1 MPLYEYECDVCT
13 HRFERQQRFSDPPVA
28 NCPEC
33 NGSLHKVFHPANV
46 IFKGSGWYVT
56 DNRTDNGKNEKN
68 GSPPNPRRLPQRT
81 PPSPRPR
88 ALPKRMPAES
98 PSRRPQRRIQ
108 RSRPARAPRTRARTS
123 SLLQLAK
130 MVVRNRWNILY
141 RGGVHASLVGGDEAA
156 AN

>member
-56 DNRTDNGKNEKN
+56 DNRTDNGKDEKN
-68 GSPPNPRRLPQRT
+68 GSPKPKEAPAKGHRRVQG
-81 PPSPRPR
+81 
-88 ALPKRMPAES
+88 
-98 PSRRPQRRIQ
+98 RRHCKSGLRRGFKVLI
-108 RSRPARAPRTRARTS
+108 
-123 SLLQLAK
+123 
-130 MVVRNRWNILY
+130 N
-141 RGGVHASLVGGDEAA
+141 
-156 AN
+156 